1 MESTAAD
8 AMPDDTD
15 LTPQAPEPEQPP
27 AEASG
32 DTSAEPANTT
42 STTSTEPAAAEANP
56 VMELALKDLQDRRD
70 ALEAEINALS
80 SRKQQLETELKAN
93 FAGQSDA
100 IARRVKGFQEYLGGA
115 LQDLVQ
121 SVENLEL
128 VVQPMVVQPSPL
140 DQAADNAATP
150 DKPGDSTPPPAV
162 ADTFRP
168 DEELIRQTLERFLK
182 QPDVYADPWNLR
194 RSIDARDTA
203 LLEDWF
209 FNQGGRGA
217 QPSRGTR
224 LRNILVS
231 AALIAVIGE
240 LYGDQFQCLVLA
252 GEVTAGD
259 GSQQVANG
267 QEQEGGEGCLDHS
280 RSSSSRRSPGPAAK
294 ANQRGN

>member
-15 LTPQAPEPEQPP
+15 LTPQAPEPEQAP
-27 AEASG
+27 AEMSG
-32 DTSAEPANTT
+32 DTSADPANTT
-42 STTSTEPAAAEANP
+42 SATSTEPAAAEVNP

-140 DQAADNAATP
+140 DQAANNAAAP
-150 DKPGDSTPPPAV
+150 EKAGESTPPPAV

-182 QPDVYADPWNLR
+182 QPDV
-194 RSIDARDTA
+194 
-203 LLEDWF
+203 
-209 FNQGGRGA
+209 
-217 QPSRGTR
+217 
-224 LRNILVS
+224 
-231 AALIAVIGE
+231 
-240 LYGDQFQCLVLA
+240 
-252 GEVTAGD
+252 
-259 GSQQVANG
+259 
-267 QEQEGGEGCLDHS
+267 
-280 RSSSSRRSPGPAAK
+280 
-294 ANQRGN
+294 